1 MGMSEYNQVIKEGYE
16 EKKYGQRVYRK
27 LPADERHM
35 EDCQRIH
42 LGAFALKSTVF

>member
-16 EKKYGQRVYRK
+16 EEVTDRGIYRK

-42 LGAFALKSTVF
+42 LGASH